1 MIAGIDGRSLARGQA
16 GRGVSRY
23 TSSLVQALAESFPQD
38 RWRLL
43 VPGGPATPP
52 PAGVEVV
59 APRLPRQ
66 VLFAAGAVAGRPRL
80 DRLAG
85 PSDVTWLPA
94 PAPAA
99 LSRGA
104 RYVLTVHD
112 LSFHDRPGDY
122 TAYERAWH
130 RLGRLGTLARRAT
143 RVIAVSAATRDAAVE
158 AWGLDPARVTVVP
171 SGVSGPAAPPSAA
184 AVEAVRRRHGLPERY
199 LLWVGALEP
208 RKAPDILARAYA
220 RARADGLDAGLAVVG
235 EGRVPLEGAGVRRL
249 GAVRDRSELD
259 ALYAGAL
266 ALAMP
271 SRAEGYGFAPLE
283 AAACGT
289 PSIVTDIPAL
299 RETLGDAA
307 RFVPV
312 DDEATLAAALVEL
325 AADPALRDRLA
336 TAAAKRLVGR
346 TWAAAAEATHAVL
359 REAAG

>member
-16 GRGVSRY
+16 GRGVSHY
-23 TSSLVQALAESFPQD
+23 TASLVRALAEGFPGD

-43 VPGGPATPP
+43 VPGGPAAAPP
-52 PAGVEVV
+52 RVEVV

-66 VLFAAGAVAGRPRL
+66 VLFAAGALTGRPRL

-122 TAYERAWH
+122 TPYERAWH

-143 RVIAVSAATRDAAVE
+143 RVIAVSAATRDAAAE

-171 SGVSGPAAPPSAA
+171 SGVSGPAAPPSPA
-184 AVEAVRRRHGLPERY
+184 AVDAVRQRYGLPERY

-208 RKAPDILARAYA
+208 RT
-220 RARADGLDAGLAVVG
+220 
-235 EGRVPLEGAGVRRL
+235 
-249 GAVRDRSELD
+249 S
-259 ALYAGAL
+259 
-266 ALAMP
+266 
-271 SRAEGYGFAPLE
+271 
-283 AAACGT
+283 
-289 PSIVTDIPAL
+289 
-299 RETLGDAA
+299 
-307 RFVPV
+307 
-312 DDEATLAAALVEL
+312 
-325 AADPALRDRLA
+325 
-336 TAAAKRLVGR
+336 
-346 TWAAAAEATHAVL
+346 
-359 REAAG
+359 